1 MRIAPLLLSA
11 GLTLFSA
18 TFASAADEVMRV
30 ALLSSS
36 PQSALY
42 KWSDNAGRVYY
53 SDKPPVGIARDYE
66 VTAMSPRGGM
76 VQVGTKPIS
85 EYLPLPVAPKDIPLT
100 ANKPKP
106 DLTANLVWLDSAR

>member
-1 MRIAPLLLSA
+1 MKIVPLLLSA

-18 TFASAADEVMRV
+18 PFASATDEVMRV

-53 SDKPPVGIARDYE
+53 SDKPPVGTARDYE
-66 VTAMSPRGGM
+66 VTPTSPRGGI
-76 VQVGTKPIS
+76 VQVGTKPIA
-85 EYLPLPVAPKDIPLT
+85 EYLPLPVAPKDIST
-100 ANKPKP
+100 AANKPKP
-106 DLTANLVWLDSAR
+106 DLTANLVWLDNAR